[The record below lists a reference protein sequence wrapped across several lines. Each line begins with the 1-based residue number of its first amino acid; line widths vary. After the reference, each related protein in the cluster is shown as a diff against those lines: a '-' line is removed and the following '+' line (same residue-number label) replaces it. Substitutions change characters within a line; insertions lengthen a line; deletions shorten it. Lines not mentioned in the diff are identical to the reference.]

1 MQEATLEQIGVRTW
15 RVVDGDGRE
24 LVRLTGLVPT
34 ILGPAAASLVAD
46 HGYPA
51 ATGCPTS
58 AAADSATCPPTP
70 PREADHGRE
79 VPAAVLPRRP

>member
-46 HGYPA
+46 HGYPR
-51 ATGCPTS
+51 GDWVPDQRGS
-58 AAADSATCPPTP
+58 GF
-70 PREADHGRE
+70 RY
-79 VPAAVLPRRP
+79 VPADPAQGG